1 MAGVPSRPEQTTLQI
16 VVQGVQKEVKALHNP
31 DGSFMTDANGYVYE
45 ASDGKRVTLRF
56 MAGNRENDPP
66 PAQPPTPSPA
76 CDGDVDSDGALAA
89 FPAAAASAEDVEELW
104 SARKTRFFIAKYS
117 EMKDL
122 VGKTRALRELA
133 EVLEKEHSVNPRL
146 LLEPGKTILPSASP
160 DTSITEA
167 PQDAAVPVECNTASK
182 VRSST
187 TPKRKRQSRS
197 QVTPLLE
204 ALEKMQASR
213 AKQEEA
219 AVKQLEERK
228 KWEEAKAK
236 RHDER
241 MQRFDRLIDVLSN
254 KDGL

>member
-1 MAGVPSRPEQTTLQI
+1 MAGVPPRPEQTTLQI

-122 VGKTRALRELA
+122 VGK
-133 EVLEKEHSVNPRL
+133 
-146 LLEPGKTILPSASP
+146 PGHFAPASL
-160 DTSITEA
+160 
-167 PQDAAVPVECNTASK
+167 K
-182 VRSST
+182 H
-187 TPKRKRQSRS
+187 
-197 QVTPLLE
+197 L
-204 ALEKMQASR
+204 KMQQSQSSATQHPKFGAAQRQKGSARVGPKSR
-213 AKQEEA
+213 
-219 AVKQLEERK
+219 RS
-228 KWEEAKAK
+228 W
-236 RHDER
+236 RH
-241 MQRFDRLIDVLSN
+241 
-254 KDGL
+254 

>member
-1 MAGVPSRPEQTTLQI
+1 MAGVPPRPEQTTLQI

-122 VGKTRALRELA
+122 VGKTRALRQWKGEVKEGLPVTGVALFVADWTPEEKTHLGEELSD
-133 EVLEKEHSVNPRL
+133 VLVYLVRL
-146 LLEPGKTILPSASP
+146 ADRCQVDLP
-160 DTSITEA
+160 
-167 PQDAAVPVECNTASK
+167 AAVLRKVELNRQKYPASK
-182 VRSST
+182 VYGKSDKYT
-187 TPKRKRQSRS
+187 
-197 QVTPLLE
+197 
-204 ALEKMQASR
+204 AY
-213 AKQEEA
+213 
-219 AVKQLEERK
+219 
-228 KWEEAKAK
+228 
-236 RHDER
+236 
-241 MQRFDRLIDVLSN
+241 SN
-254 KDGL
+254 ADS

>member
-1 MAGVPSRPEQTTLQI
+1 MAGVPPRPEQTTLQI

-122 VGKTRALRELA
+122 VGKTRALR
-133 EVLEKEHSVNPRL
+133 
-146 LLEPGKTILPSASP
+146 
-160 DTSITEA
+160 TSITEA

-204 ALEKMQASR
+204 ALEKCKLRELS
-213 AKQEEA
+213 
-219 AVKQLEERK
+219 
-228 KWEEAKAK
+228 K
-236 RHDER
+236 RR
-241 MQRFDRLIDVLSN
+241 QQ
-254 KDGL
+254 